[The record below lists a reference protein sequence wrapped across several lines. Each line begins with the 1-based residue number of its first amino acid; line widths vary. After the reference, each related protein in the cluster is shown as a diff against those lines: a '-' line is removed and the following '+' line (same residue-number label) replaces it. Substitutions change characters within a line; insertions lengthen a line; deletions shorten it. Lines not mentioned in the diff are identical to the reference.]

1 MFEIIDVTE
10 WQIAQTIEAI
20 GTRPKQWLLDADD
33 ASWLFKE
40 ARSDD
45 ERPSG
50 QDWAEKAVAELAQ
63 LLGVAVATVEL
74 AHWRGRRR
82 HRIVEFCY
90 QRGHA
95 RSWQRVVV
103 SEGPHLPARSATE
116 QHSGIHSA
124 GHSRR
129 TRALRGSLRRKPSVN
144 FGIREF
150 LRIPCARRVGEQH
163 RQASP
168 ELGDRPRS
176 QQHARPQFR
185 SWQFARVWETD
196 ANRSKLLSGGDETI
210 QRWLRNG
217 RTKSFEDMP
226 SMLDVVLAGWE
237 YLQLAERT
245 LWIDRLTNLRDDDVD
260 EVLDRIPADGP
271 TGVVLSDV
279 SRTLCREILRINRL
293 RLLDALTTH

>member
-20 GTRPKQWLLDADD
+20 GTRPKQWLLDADE

-74 AHWRGRRR
+74 AHWRGRRGIISLNFVTNGAMLV
-82 HRIVEFCY
+82 HGNE
-90 QRGHA
+90 
-95 RSWQRVVV
+95 
-103 SEGPHLPARSATE
+103 LLSAEDPGYPQDQLRNDTPGYTVQAIRDVLE
-116 QHSGIHSA
+116 PYA
-124 GHSRR
+124 GHSV
-129 TRALRGSLRRKPSVN
+129 GSFPSTSAFESFFGYLVLDAWVN
-144 FGIREF
+144 NTDRHHRNWGIVLDRVNVLAPSFDHGSSLAFG
-150 LRIPCARRVGEQH
+150 
-163 RQASP
+163 
-168 ELGDRPRS
+168 
-176 QQHARPQFR
+176 
-185 SWQFARVWETD
+185 ETD
-196 ANRSKLLSGGDETI
+196 ANRSRLLSGGDGAI
-210 QRWLRNG
+210 RRWLDNG
-217 RTKSFEDMP
+217 RTRSFEGMP
-226 SMLDVVLAGWE
+226 SMLDLVVRGWE
-237 YLQLAERT
+237 FIETTERT
-245 LWIDRLTNLRDDDVD
+245 VWIDRLTNLRDDDVD